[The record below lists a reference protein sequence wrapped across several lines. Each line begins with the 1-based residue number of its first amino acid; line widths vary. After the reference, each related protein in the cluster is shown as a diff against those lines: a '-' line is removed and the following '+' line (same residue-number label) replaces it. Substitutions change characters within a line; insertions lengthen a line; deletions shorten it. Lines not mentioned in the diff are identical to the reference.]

1 MAPDPKAAFIATPAA
16 PTAQVRRR
24 AVAFI
29 VLIGSVSL
37 FADMTYEGARAITG
51 PFLGSLGASALVV
64 GFVAGFGEL
73 MGYMLRIVSGRLADR
88 TGRYWGGV
96 FLGYTVNLFSV
107 PLLALAPGVAAA
119 AALMIAERTGR
130 AIRSPLRDAML
141 SHAASRTGQGWGF
154 GLHEAL
160 DQTGATVGPLL
171 VAFILWRHDGYR
183 TGFALLLFPAV
194 VAMALVLAAARAYP
208 HPRDLAPLSRPILE
222 TGFPWSFWMYCL
234 AGGLIGAGYADF
246 ALVAYH
252 FGDARIIA
260 PAWIPVFY
268 AIAMLAAG
276 AAALVLGRLL
286 DRFGIVV
293 VLGASLVAALAT
305 PLVFLGGFGA
315 ALAGVVL
322 WGIGMGAQDSVLK
335 AALGHFVPAE
345 RRATGYGTYDMMR
358 GVAWFLGSLL
368 LGFLYDH
375 SIAAVVAT
383 SLGLQ
388 VLAAPVLLAVMRRSV
403 KTDA

>member
-1 MAPDPKAAFIATPAA
+1 MAKPAVPPDQA
-16 PTAQVRRR
+16 RRR

-64 GFVAGFGEL
+64 GFVSGFGEL

-96 FLGYTVNLFSV
+96 FFGYTINLFSV
-107 PLLALAPGVAAA
+107 PLLALAPGVAA

-171 VAFILWRHDGYR
+171 VAFIIWRHDGYR

-194 VAMALVLAAARAYP
+194 AAMALVLAAARAYP

-234 AGGLIGAGYADF
+234 AGGLVGAGYADF

-286 DRFGIVV
+286 DRFGIVI

-322 WGIGMGAQDSVLK
+322 WGLGMGAQDSVLK
-335 AALGHFVPAE
+335 AALGSFVPPE
-345 RRATGYGTYDMMR
+345 RRATGYGTYDMLR

-375 SIAAVVAT
+375 SIAWVVAV

-388 VLAAPVLLAVMRRSV
+388 ILAAPTLLLVMRRQASV
-403 KTDA
+403 PAGD